1 MKFSFFITTTIGFIL
16 VAFAVGCASVSR
28 APATPEQAVQA
39 RAQERWNALIAGQ
52 LDKAFEYITPS
63 GRSTL
68 PLEVYR
74 ARLTGT
80 SWRGAKVTGAV
91 CEPEVCDVTVTLDI
105 DVLPNL
111 PYQQVIAEKW
121 LLDGGKWWFVYRG

>member
-1 MKFSFFITTTIGFIL
+1 MKFSFFITTTLGFIL

-105 DVLPNL
+105 NVLPNL
-111 PYQQVIAEKW
+111 PYQQVITEKW

>member
-63 GRSTL
+63 GRRTL

-105 DVLPNL
+105 NVLPNL
-111 PYQQVIAEKW
+111 PYQQVITEKW

>member
-111 PYQQVIAEKW
+111 PYQQVITEKW

>member
-63 GRSTL
+63 GRSIL

-105 DVLPNL
+105 NVLPNL
-111 PYQQVIAEKW
+111 PYQQVITEKW

>member
-105 DVLPNL
+105 NVLPNL
-111 PYQQVIAEKW
+111 PYQQVITEKW